1 MEIEEEKIE
10 EFDVYN
16 YFDMIG
22 RFEVKKHLGDGSF
35 ASVLL
40 ARDSLTQNF
49 VAVKVFNPKK
59 LQDKYLN

>member
-40 ARDSLTQNF
+40 ARDSLT
-49 VAVKVFNPKK
+49 
-59 LQDKYLN
+59 